1 MEVLFHSPVLNLYPK
16 AYRSMK
22 NIQPKD
28 LIALVVI
35 IGGFILLAKGV
46 DSVVGGVIIMV
57 ATYYFRKRTEDS
69 SIKKPI

>member
-1 MEVLFHSPVLNLYPK
+1 
-16 AYRSMK
+16 MK

-35 IGGFILLAKGV
+35 IGGFILLAKGI

-57 ATYYFRKRTEDS
+57 ATYYFRKRTEDY

>member
-1 MEVLFHSPVLNLYPK
+1 MEVLFHSPVLKFYPK

-35 IGGFILLAKGV
+35 IGGFILLAKGI

-57 ATYYFRKRTEDS
+57 TTYYFRKRTEDS